1 MSLNL
6 GFKPTALDHVK
17 NEETDWCYSVN
28 WTEDNQVLCVPLK
41 GLTLRDTDLEI
52 ISEIEKD
59 ETYDFLS
66 AMLCGSKLLTRVKVN
81 AEYCAAYLGSLKEPT
96 RVVLHNENSVYAGP
110 LIHSSISKH
119 LIVHMEASVN
129 NLKVFSSTNEKH
141 LFDIELELDSPSAS
155 LITGDALLVAD
166 RWSNNLCKY
175 DLSPSPDPTWTYNEL
190 NWPTSVAV
198 DESGL
203 IYLASKLE
211 PAVHIICPDKGKVI
225 HNNILC

>member
-6 GFKPTALDHVK
+6 GYKPTALDHVK
-17 NEETDWCYSVN
+17 SEETDHCYSVN

-96 RVVLHNENSVYAGP
+96 RVVLHNEYSHFPGCT
-110 LIHSSISKH
+110 IHSSISKH
-119 LIVHMEASVN
+119 HIVHIDTTVN
-129 NLKVFSSTNEKH
+129 TLKVFSSTSEKH
-141 LFDIELELDSPSAS
+141 LFDIELYNFRSPSAT
-155 LITGDALLVAD
+155 LITGDALLVTD
-166 RWSNNLCKY
+166 MIGNKLCKY
-175 DLSPSPDPTWTYNEL
+175 ELSPSPDPCWTYGGL
-190 NWPTSVAV
+190 LMPSGIAV

-203 IYLASKLE
+203 IYLASL
-211 PAVHIICPDKGKVI
+211 G
-225 HNNILC
+225 